1 MICKY
6 RVDFRPYKEAEFG
19 SGIFVYAWDERAAKK
34 RAIKKAKKNVNI
46 PYWKNG
52 TVEVTKI
59 R

>member
-1 MICKY
+1 MISKY

-19 SGIFVYAWDERAAKK
+19 SGTFVYAWDERAAIK

-52 TVEVTKI
+52 PVEVTKI

>member
-19 SGIFVYAWDERAAKK
+19 SGILVYAWDERAAKK

-52 TVEVTKI
+52 LIEVTKI